1 MKRSYFLIS
10 VSIGTLVYVL
20 VNLFFGSTGL
30 WAEAQLIKQRNKLA
44 QNVTEVKKI
53 NDELSLEYTSLLKDN
68 DVIASYARKL
78 GFVREGE
85 HIVRFTNGIKMNEKV
100 YSAGSYYE
108 CESIQFIPEWICK
121 VLGLSVF
128 FLCMILSLLLY
139 LDDKNLIGQNKNQ
152 DKIQTTVIDNEEKS
166 ENT

>member
-1 MKRSYFLIS
+1 M
-10 VSIGTLVYVL
+10 
-20 VNLFFGSTGL
+20 NLFFGSTGL

-44 QNVTEVKKI
+44 QNVTEIKKI
-53 NDELSLEYTSLLKDN
+53 NDELSLEYTSLLKDS

-85 HIVRFTNGIKMNEKV
+85 HIVRFTGGLKMNEKI

-108 CESIQFIPEWICK
+108 CENIQYIPEWICK

-139 LDDKNLIGQNKNQ
+139 LNDRNLLGSNR
-152 DKIQTTVIDNEEKS
+152 KS
-166 ENT
+166 EVKKEELCENI

>member
-10 VSIGTLVYVL
+10 VSIATLVYSL

-30 WAEAQLIKQRNKLA
+30 WAEAQLVKQRNKLA
-44 QNVTEVKKI
+44 QNVTEIKKI
-53 NDELSLEYTSLLKDN
+53 NDELSLEYTSLLKDS

-85 HIVRFTNGIKMNEKV
+85 HIVRFTGGLKMNEKI

-108 CESIQFIPEWICK
+108 CENIQYIPEWICK

-139 LDDKNLIGQNKNQ
+139 LNDRNLLGTNRKFEV
-152 DKIQTTVIDNEEKS
+152 KKEELC
-166 ENT
+166 ENI